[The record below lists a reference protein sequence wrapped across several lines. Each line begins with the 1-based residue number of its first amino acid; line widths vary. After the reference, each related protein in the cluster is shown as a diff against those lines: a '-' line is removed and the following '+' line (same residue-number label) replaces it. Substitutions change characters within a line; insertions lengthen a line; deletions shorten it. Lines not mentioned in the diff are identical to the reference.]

1 MEKITRKQVNMY
13 KNIICVPYCDL
24 WYLLYFRNKTGYN
37 SGVYGW
43 NYDFYHINLHTC
55 IVTGYRPFGNIKNY
69 DLCDEYN
76 EKAKNIIEDRTISDE
91 EKKEKVENLLEEFI
105 EKITE

>member
-43 NYDFYHINLHTC
+43 NYDFYHINLNTC

-76 EKAKNIIEDRTISDE
+76 EKAKNVIEDRTLSNE

>member
-24 WYLLYFRNKTGYN
+24 WYLLYFRNKDGYN

-55 IVTGYRPFGNIKNY
+55 IVTGYRPFGNIQNY

-76 EKAKNIIEDRTISDE
+76 EKAKNIIEDRTLSNE
-91 EKKEKVENLLEEFI
+91 EKREKVENLLEEFI

>member
-43 NYDFYHINLHTC
+43 NYDFYHINLNTC

-76 EKAKNIIEDRTISDE
+76 EKAKNIIEDRTLSNE
-91 EKKEKVENLLEEFI
+91 EKREKVENLLEEFI

>member
-24 WYLLYFRNKTGYN
+24 WYLLYFRDKTGYN

-76 EKAKNIIEDRTISDE
+76 EKARNIIEDRTISDE

>member
-24 WYLLYFRNKTGYN
+24 WYLLYFRNKDGYN

-55 IVTGYRPFGNIKNY
+55 IVTGYRPFGNIENY
-69 DLCDEYN
+69 DLCNEYN
-76 EKAKNIIEDRTISDE
+76 EKAKNIIENRNLSYDE
-91 EKKEKVENLLEEFI
+91 QKEKIENLLEEFI

>member
-24 WYLLYFRNKTGYN
+24 WYLLYFRNRTGYN

-43 NYDFYHINLHTC
+43 NYDFYHINLNTC

-76 EKAKNIIEDRTISDE
+76 EKAKNVIEDRTLSNE

>member
-24 WYLLYFRNKTGYN
+24 WYLLYFRNRTGYN

-43 NYDFYHINLHTC
+43 NYDFYHINLNTC

-76 EKAKNIIEDRTISDE
+76 EKAKNIIEDRTLSDE

>member
-91 EKKEKVENLLEEFI
+91 EKREKVENLLEEFI

>member
-55 IVTGYRPFGNIKNY
+55 IVTGYRPFGNIENY

-76 EKAKNIIEDRTISDE
+76 KKAKNIIEDRTISDE
-91 EKKEKVENLLEEFI
+91 EKREKVENLLEEFI

>member
-43 NYDFYHINLHTC
+43 NYDFYHINLYTC

-76 EKAKNIIEDRTISDE
+76 EKAKNIIEDRTLSNE
-91 EKKEKVENLLEEFI
+91 EKREKVENLLEEFI

>member
-24 WYLLYFRNKTGYN
+24 WYLLYFRNKDGYN

-43 NYDFYHINLHTC
+43 NYDVFHINLNTC

-76 EKAKNIIEDRTISDE
+76 EKAKNVIEDRTLSNE

-105 EKITE
+105 EKITK

>member
-24 WYLLYFRNKTGYN
+24 WYLLYFRNKDGYN

-69 DLCDEYN
+69 DLCNEYN
-76 EKAKNIIEDRTISDE
+76 EKAKNIIEDRTLINE
-91 EKKEKVENLLEEFI
+91 EKREKVENLLEEFI
-105 EKITE
+105 EKIVK

>member
-76 EKAKNIIEDRTISDE
+76 EKAKNIIEDRTLSNE
-91 EKKEKVENLLEEFI
+91 EKREKVENLLEEFI

>member
-24 WYLLYFRNKTGYN
+24 WYLLYFRNRTGYN

-43 NYDFYHINLHTC
+43 NYDFYHINLNTC

-76 EKAKNIIEDRTISDE
+76 EKAKNVIEDRTISDE